1 MSPLIVDG
9 PFGDR
14 LLAANNVTE
23 VHDASG
29 KLLGKFVPNSMPV
42 VYVLD
47 SPLPSNEDLARRM
60 REERS
65 YTAEEVMDRLRSI
78 RERSQ

>member
-29 KLLGKFVPNSMPV
+29 KLLGKFVPTPC
-42 VYVLD
+42 
-47 SPLPSNEDLARRM
+47 PSFTSSTAHYPRM
-60 REERS
+60 RIWP
-65 YTAEEVMDRLRSI
+65 VGCGK
-78 RERSQ
+78 REATRQKR